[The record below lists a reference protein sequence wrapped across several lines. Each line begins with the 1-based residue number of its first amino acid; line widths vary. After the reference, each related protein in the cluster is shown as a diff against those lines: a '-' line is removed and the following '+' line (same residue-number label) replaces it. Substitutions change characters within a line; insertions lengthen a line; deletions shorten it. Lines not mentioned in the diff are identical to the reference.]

1 MADEERDVTQ
11 NEAVESQETSN
22 PVEQNEEVA
31 QSNNAENAENGGK
44 KGKKDK
50 KSAKENAKAER
61 ESLSAKE
68 KAQKE
73 WEDSIIANK
82 RVKRELTRK
91 KVTRVLALILV
102 LSLLLTSVVYVMLLF
117 IEENSI
123 RITANSKD
131 ERTISLSNDGDIWAP
146 KLNVDGPDY
155 MWNISYNP
163 EYEDSKMSEQT
174 VPSYESLVEMI
185 SSTSKDESVTGMLST
200 KEDYFIAFSFM
211 LKNTSALM
219 TDNINFNIRMKVEA
233 SGQKRK
239 YGLVDAVRVMWIEE
253 FGNLADHIQD
263 EKHSGVYATATSNE
277 EVVNMQYQLF
287 NMTDEEGNKLEK
299 VPEKWAYPSKMVD
312 ESKKTLDLEYKWDEN
327 DVLKGFKDTIP
338 FASDDTVFE
347 YDSYLVPEEVVR
359 FVVVVWIEGSDFD
372 CNDDALESYVSLG
385 IDFNVF

>member
-22 PVEQNEEVA
+22 PAEQNEEVA
-31 QSNNAENAENGGK
+31 QSNNAENAEKEEK

-123 RITANSKD
+123 RITATSKD
-131 ERTISLSNDGDIWAP
+131 ERTISLSSDGDIWAP
-146 KLNVDGPDY
+146 KLNVDGPDN

-163 EYEDSKMSEQT
+163 EYEKNELSEQT
-174 VPSYESLVEMI
+174 VPNYEELVAMI
-185 SSTSKDESVTGMLST
+185 SSTSQDESVNGMLST
-200 KEDYFIAFSFM
+200 KDDLYIAFSFM
-211 LKNTSALM
+211 LKNTSSIM
-219 TDNINFNIRMKVEA
+219 TENIDFNIRMKVEA
-233 SGQKRK
+233 SGQTRN
-239 YGLVDAVRVMWIEE
+239 YGIVDAVRVMWIEE
-253 FGNLADHIQD
+253 FGNIADHIED
-263 EKHSGVYATATSNE
+263 TKHSGVYATATSNE
-277 EVVNMQYQLF
+277 AVIDMQYQLF
-287 NMTDEEGNKLEK
+287 NMTDEDGNKPTS
-299 VPEKWAYPSKMVD
+299 VPEKWAYPNKMVD
-312 ESKKTLDLEYKWDEN
+312 DANKKFDLDYEWNEF
-327 DVLKGFKDTIP
+327 DVMNGFKDTIP
-338 FASDDTVFE
+338 FASEDTVFE
-347 YDSYLVPEEVVR
+347 YQSYLVPEEVVR
-359 FVVVVWIEGSDFD
+359 FIVVVWIEGSDFD
-372 CNDDALESYVSLG
+372 CNDDALDSYVSLG
-385 IDFNVF
+385 IDFQVL

>member
-11 NEAVESQETSN
+11 NEAVESQETSK
-22 PVEQNEEVA
+22 PAEQNEEVA
-31 QSNNAENAENGGK
+31 QSNNAENAENSGK

-131 ERTISLSNDGDIWAP
+131 ERTISLSSDGDIWAP
-146 KLNVDGPDY
+146 KLNVEGPEF

-163 EYEDSKMSEQT
+163 EYTVKGISEQA
-174 VPSYESLVEMI
+174 VPSYESLVDMI
-185 SSTSKDESVTGMLST
+185 SSTSQDESINGMIST
-200 KEDYFIAFSFM
+200 KKDSYIAFSFM
-211 LKNTSALM
+211 LKNTSELM
-219 TDNINFNIRMKVEA
+219 TENINFAIRMYVEA
-233 SGQKRK
+233 SGSKRK
-239 YGLVDAVRVMWIEE
+239 YGLVDAIRVMWIEE
-253 FGNLADHIQD
+253 FGNLADHIED

-287 NMTDEEGNKLEK
+287 NMTDEDGNKLEK
-299 VPEKWAYPSKMVD
+299 VPEKWAYPYKMVD
-312 ESKKTLDLEYKWDEN
+312 DAKKKLDLTYNWDEN
-327 DVLKGFKDTIP
+327 DVQNGFKDTIP
-338 FASDDTVFE
+338 FASNDTIFE
-347 YDSYLVPEEVVR
+347 YESYLVPEEVVR
-359 FVVVVWIEGSDFD
+359 FIVVVWVEGSDFD
-372 CNDDALESYVSLG
+372 CNDDVLESYVSLG
-385 IDFNVF
+385 IDFAVL